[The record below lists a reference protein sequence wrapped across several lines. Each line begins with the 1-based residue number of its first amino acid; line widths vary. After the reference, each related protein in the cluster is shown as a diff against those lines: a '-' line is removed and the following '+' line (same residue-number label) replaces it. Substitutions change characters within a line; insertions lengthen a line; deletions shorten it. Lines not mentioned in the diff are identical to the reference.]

1 MVLRAAETR
10 RLTHEAFDVCRQ
22 WHLTIGNTQSK
33 IPSMGTTVTLDKAG
47 RVVIPK
53 TLRDELRLIPG
64 DTLAL
69 ESDGD
74 LLMLRPVRSSSPLRK
89 KRGIWVFHGDRKI
102 SAAETERALEN
113 VRQGR
118 DRELRGSKA

>member
-1 MVLRAAETR
+1 MPFMNT
-10 RLTHEAFDVCRQ
+10 T
-22 WHLTIGNTQSK
+22 LTI
-33 IPSMGTTVTLDKAG
+33 DKAG

-53 TLRDELRLIPG
+53 TLRDELRLQPG
-64 DTLAL
+64 DSLTL

-102 SAAETERALEN
+102 SAAETDRALES
-113 VRQGR
+113 VRQER

>member
-1 MVLRAAETR
+1 MEQRYAGGVG
-10 RLTHEAFDVCRQ
+10 DSNVK
-22 WHLTIGNTQSK
+22 WHLTIGKTHSTMPFMNAK
-33 IPSMGTTVTLDKAG
+33 VTLDKAG

-53 TLRDELRLIPG
+53 TLRDELRLAPG
-64 DTLAL
+64 DSLTL

-74 LLMLRPVRSSSPLRK
+74 HFTLRPVRSSSPLRK

-102 SAAETERALEN
+102 SAADTDQALER
-113 VRQGR
+113 VREER

>member
-1 MVLRAAETR
+1 MPSMST
-10 RLTHEAFDVCRQ
+10 T
-22 WHLTIGNTQSK
+22 LTI
-33 IPSMGTTVTLDKAG
+33 DKAG

-53 TLRDELRLIPG
+53 TLRDELRLEPG
-64 DTLAL
+64 DSLTL

-102 SAAETERALEN
+102 SAAETDRALES
-113 VRQGR
+113 VRQER